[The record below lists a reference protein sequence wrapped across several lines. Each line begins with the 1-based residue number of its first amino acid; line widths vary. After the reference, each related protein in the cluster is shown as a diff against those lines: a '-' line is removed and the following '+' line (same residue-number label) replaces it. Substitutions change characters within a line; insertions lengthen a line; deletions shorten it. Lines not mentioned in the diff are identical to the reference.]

1 MSGVSYTLKDVFE
14 CSLERAFQAPILGD
28 ATKFMKG
35 YLFQPP
41 VTGFEED
48 QTWGEINGLRYPIN
62 NGNLLVK
69 KGRMFKDVI
78 LERDENKY
86 WKWTIFDFEFKTL
99 FFIEKAIG
107 EWEVKKLSDNKI
119 EVAYTYTYY
128 SKKKLFN
135 PLTWLLVNIQI
146 KGIMVR
152 ALSGIKKQAEF
163 GEKFIYKLN

>member
-1 MSGVSYTLKDVFE
+1 MKYSYTLKDIFE
-14 CSLERAFQAPILGD
+14 CSQERAFQAPILGD

-48 QTWGEINGLRYPIN
+48 KTWGQINGLRYPIN

-86 WKWTIFDFEFKTL
+86 WKWTIYDFEFKTL
-99 FFIEKAIG
+99 FFIERAIG
-107 EWEVKKLSDNKI
+107 EWEVKKLDDNKI
-119 EVAYTYTYY
+119 EVIYAYTYY
-128 SKKKLFN
+128 SKKKIFK
-135 PLTWLLVNIQI
+135 PLTWLLVKIQI

-152 ALSGIKKQAEF
+152 ALSGIKQQAQS
-163 GEKFIYKLN
+163 GEDFVYEIN

>member
-1 MSGVSYTLKDVFE
+1 MKYSYRLKDIFE
-14 CSLERAFQAPILGD
+14 CSEERAFKAPILGD

-48 QTWGEINGLRYPIN
+48 QTWGQINGIRYPIS
-62 NGNLLVK
+62 NGNLFVH

-86 WKWTIFDFEFKTL
+86 WKWTIYDFEFKTL
-99 FFIEKAIG
+99 FFIERAIG
-107 EWEVKKLSDNKI
+107 EWEIKKLSDNKT
-119 EVAYTYTYY
+119 EVIYTYTYY
-128 SKKKLFN
+128 SKKKLFK

-146 KGIMVR
+146 KGIMIR
-152 ALSGIKKQAEF
+152 ALAGIKLQAQSNDD
-163 GEKFIYKLN
+163 FIYKTN

>member
-1 MSGVSYTLKDVFE
+1 MKYSYTLKDIFE
-14 CSLERAFQAPILGD
+14 CSQERAFQAPILGD

-78 LERDENKY
+78 LQRDENKY
-86 WKWTIFDFEFKTL
+86 WKWTIYDFEFKTL
-99 FFIEKAIG
+99 FFIERAIG
-107 EWEVKKLSDNKI
+107 EWEVKKLSNDKI
-119 EVAYTYTYY
+119 EVVYTYTYY
-128 SKKKLFN
+128 SKKKIFN

-146 KGIMVR
+146 KGIMIR
-152 ALSGIKKQAEF
+152 ALSGIKKQAESSEEF
-163 GEKFIYKLN
+163 VYKIN

>member
-1 MSGVSYTLKDVFE
+1 MSGISYTLKDVFE
-14 CSLERAFQAPILGD
+14 CSQERAFQAPILGD

-48 QTWGEINGLRYPIN
+48 KTWGEINGLRYPIN

-78 LERDENKY
+78 LIRDENKY

-119 EVAYTYTYY
+119 EVVYTYTYY

-146 KGIMVR
+146 KGIMIR
-152 ALSGIKKQAEF
+152 ALAEIRKQAES
-163 GEKFIYKLN
+163 GEEFIYKLN

>member
-1 MSGVSYTLKDVFE
+1 MLRINYTLKDIFE
-14 CSLERAFQAPILGD
+14 CSKERAFQAPILGD

-48 QTWGEINGLRYPIN
+48 KTWGEINGIRYPIN

-86 WKWTIFDFEFKTL
+86 WKWTIYDFEFKTL

-107 EWEVKKLSDNKI
+107 EWEVKKLDNNKI
-119 EVAYTYTYY
+119 EVVYTYTYY

-146 KGIMVR
+146 KGIMIR
-152 ALSGIKKQAEF
+152 ALAGIKKQAES
-163 GEKFIYKLN
+163 GEEFIYKLN